1 MSIRSAPTVEAVGR
15 SRRALSWERRRVAVR
30 RFWRLFRQ
38 DRVGMIGLVVLVV
51 MVIVALAAPLLANSR
66 GLNVTLARG
75 PLDAG
80 PSLSYP
86 LGTDTDGRSVLTLL
100 IWGSRISLLV
110 GITATLISVGLGALV
125 GIVAGEFGGWVDNV
139 LMRITD
145 WFLVIPFLPLAIAL
159 AIALGRGIGI
169 IIFVI
174 GVTSWPG
181 TARIVRA
188 QALTVKTRPYLERS
202 RALGAGH
209 PHQMVK
215 HLLPSVMPLL
225 LANTILT
232 VSDAILAESTL
243 SFLGLG
249 DPSRQSWGEMLNNV
263 FESTGG
269 SAGNVVWL
277 IAPGTAIVI
286 VVLAF
291 TVVGH
296 TVEGVLS
303 PRLRER

>member
-1 MSIRSAPTVEAVGR
+1 MSIQSSAIDPPTR
-15 SRRALSWERRRVAVR
+15 SRRVLTWERRRAALG
-30 RFWRLFRQ
+30 RFWRLYRQ
-38 DRVGMIGLVVLVV
+38 DRVGMIGLAVLVA
-51 MVIVALAAPLLANSR
+51 MVVVALAAPVLASSR
-66 GLNVTLARG
+66 GLSVTLARG

-110 GITATLISVGLGALV
+110 GITATLISVLLGAFI
-125 GIVAGEFGGWVDNV
+125 GIVAGEFGGWIDNA
-139 LMRITD
+139 LMRVTD

-202 RALGAGH
+202 RALGASH
-209 PHQMVK
+209 LHQMIK

-277 IAPGTAIVI
+277 IAPGTAII
-286 VVLAF
+286 LVVLAF
-291 TVVGH
+291 TVAGH